1 MDRSPYTKPWWMP
14 VSIIGMSLWL
24 TIIVAPL
31 YAAPPF
37 PLQGLKFQDIA
48 ELSLERLLDITI
60 SIAAGKAQKLEE
72 APGIVSVITAE
83 EIQRLGARTLAD
95 VLKTVPGFEVLTDAL
110 GRDRIVVRGA
120 SAGTGGSSENVL
132 ILFNGH
138 RLNEEING
146 GATFINLTLPMMHVK
161 RVEIIRGPG
170 SALFGANAFLAVIN
184 LVTASADDLDGIEV
198 SAGGGSYA
206 TQEYYIRAGRR
217 FGDLGLA
224 GFVQYTD
231 THGPQLLLP
240 ADAQTVRDQQLA
252 QFGVPPSSR
261 APGRTHDDRRSLE
274 ADGQATYKG
283 LTVNGRIRAEQSG
296 GFIGPQNNLG
306 DTELDT
312 RQFLFDI
319 SYRYALGQRGSVMS
333 KFSFTQNE
341 FGTLLDFFPPGFTLP
356 LPDGRII
363 ALPQGAIVDL
373 DFNSRRFGGEVI
385 LDYEVFTRNYVTLGL
400 SLEHESTFGLQTRAN
415 VDLVSAQPLPG
426 LQRVPTNF
434 MTASGRD
441 IVSVLVQDIWYL
453 VPTLSV
459 TLGVRYDHYSDFG
472 DTVDPRVG
480 LVWHFAP
487 GFYAKLLYG
496 SAFRAPSFFEL
507 SATIPA
513 ANVRGN
519 PDLQPSTLQTAEAA
533 LGYTHEQWSIGV
545 NYFYTRIRNLIMLST
560 PSSSLDL
567 AQPVTFI
574 NGPSI
579 DVQGIELEARVR
591 LLGHIGFVNYTFQH
605 PEERG
610 TGARLP
616 DVPAHLANLGL
627 TAQFG
632 KYVSVTPA
640 LNIRG
645 SRPRAAADP
654 RRDVPAYA
662 LMNVT
667 LIAKNF
673 WRTLEL
679 SGTISNLFDVN
690 YVDPVGL
697 NAVPGDYP
705 RPGRSVFVKAT
716 YKF

>member
-1 MDRSPYTKPWWMP
+1 MAYHRGCP
-14 VSIIGMSLWL
+14 
-24 TIIVAPL
+24 PL
-31 YAAPPF
+31 CRPPS
-37 PLQGLKFQDIA
+37 PLQGLKFQDIT

-60 SIAAGKAQKLEE
+60 SIAAGKVQKLEE

-95 VLKTVPGFEVLTDAL
+95 VLKTVPGFEVLTDTL
-110 GRDRIVVRGA
+110 GRDRIFARGA
-120 SAGTGGSSENVL
+120 ILGTGGNSENVL

-146 GATFINLTLPMMHVK
+146 GATFINLTLSMAHVR

-184 LVTASADDLDGIEV
+184 IVTASADDIDGVEV

-206 TQEYYIRAGRR
+206 TQEYYVRAGRR
-217 FGDLGLA
+217 FGDLSLA

-231 THGPQLLLP
+231 TQGPQLLLS

-252 QFGVPPSSR
+252 PFGVPPSSR
-261 APGRTHDDRRSLE
+261 TPGRTRDDRRSIE

-283 LTVNGRIRAEQSG
+283 LTVNGRIRAEHSG

-312 RQFLFDI
+312 RQFLFDV

-341 FGTLLDFFPPGFTLP
+341 FGTLFDFFPPGFTLP
-356 LPDGRII
+356 LPDGRTI

-385 LDYEVFTRNYVTLGL
+385 LDYEVFKRNYFTLGF

-415 VDLVSAQPLPG
+415 VDLVSALPLPG

-434 MTASGRD
+434 MADSDRD
-441 IVSVLVQDIWYL
+441 IFSVLVQDIWYL

-472 DTVDPRVG
+472 NTVDPRVG

-487 GFYAKLLYG
+487 DFYAKLLYG

-507 SATIPA
+507 SAAIPA

-519 PDLQPSTLQTAEAA
+519 SNLQPSTLQTAEAA
-533 LGYTHEQWSIGV
+533 LGYRHEQWSVGV
-545 NYFYTRIRNLIMLST
+545 NYFYTRIRDLIMLT
-560 PSSSLDL
+560 NSLDL
-567 AQPVTFI
+567 TQPVTFI
-574 NGPSI
+574 NGPGI

-591 LLGHIGFVNYTFQH
+591 FLEHIGFVNYTYQH

-616 DVPAHLANLGL
+616 DVPTHLANLGL

-632 KYVSVTPA
+632 KHVSVTPA
-640 LNIRG
+640 LLIRG
-645 SRPRAAADP
+645 SRPRVAADP

-679 SGTISNLFDVN
+679 SGTIYNLFDVD
-690 YVDPVGL
+690 YVDPAEL

>member
-1 MDRSPYTKPWWMP
+1 M
-14 VSIIGMSLWL
+14 
-24 TIIVAPL
+24 VAPL
-31 YAAPPF
+31 YAAPPS
-37 PLQGLKFQDIA
+37 PLQGFKFQDIV

-95 VLKTVPGFEVLTDAL
+95 VLKTVPGFEVLTDTL
-110 GRDRIVVRGA
+110 GRDRIVARGVI
-120 SAGTGGSSENVL
+120 SSSTGGSSENVL

-146 GATFINLTLPMMHVK
+146 GATFINLTLPMVHVK

-184 LVTASADDLDGIEV
+184 IVTASADDIDGVEV

-206 TQEYYIRAGRR
+206 TQEYYVRAGRR

-231 THGPQLLLP
+231 TQGPQLLLS
-240 ADAQTVRDQQLA
+240 ADAQAVRDQQLA
-252 QFGVPPSSR
+252 RFGVPPSSR
-261 APGRTHDDRRSLE
+261 TPGRTRDDRRSIE

-283 LTVNGRIRAEQSG
+283 LTVNGRIRAEHSG

-312 RQFLFDI
+312 RQFLFDV

-333 KFSFTQNE
+333 KFSFTQSE
-341 FGTLLDFFPPGFTLP
+341 FSTLFDTFPPGFTLP

-363 ALPQGAIVDL
+363 ALPQGAIL
-373 DFNSRRFGGEVI
+373 DFDSSSRRFGGEVI
-385 LDYEVFTRNYVTLGL
+385 LDYEVFKRNYFTLGI

-415 VDLVSAQPLPG
+415 VDLVSALPLPG

-434 MTASGRD
+434 TGGGGRD
-441 IVSVLVQDIWYL
+441 IFSVFVQNIWYL
-453 VPTLSV
+453 VPTVSV

-487 GFYAKLLYG
+487 DFYAKLLYG

-507 SATIPA
+507 SAGIPA
-513 ANVRGN
+513 LNFRGN

-533 LGYTHEQWSIGV
+533 LGYTHEQWSVGV
-545 NYFYTRIRNLIMLST
+545 NYFYTRIRNYLILT
-560 PSSSLDL
+560 NPSSTIDL

-574 NGPSI
+574 NGPDI

-591 LLGHIGFVNYTFQH
+591 FLEHIGFVNYTYQH

-610 TGARLP
+610 TRARLP
-616 DVPAHLANLGL
+616 NVPAHLANLGL

-632 KYVSVTPA
+632 KHVSVTPA
-640 LNIRG
+640 LLIRG
-645 SRPRAAADP
+645 SRPRLAADP

-679 SGTISNLFDVN
+679 SGTLYNLFDVD
-690 YVDPVGL
+690 YVDPAGL
-697 NAVPGDYP
+697 NTVPGDYP